1 MCAHLILSRPVQAA
15 AREAAGGRERGFCE
29 VFGSGEGDAAC
40 GRAGQ
45 VGTGLNMACVAI
57 GRNGPG
63 YGLWGLMGLVEGGAR
78 AGKWAD
84 DFFFLKK
91 SNQGPLTIALVFS
104 PLSLYIYFYLY
115 IYIYIPIK

>member
-1 MCAHLILSRPVQAA
+1 MWEGRSSRDWTKHGMRCHRPKW
-15 AREAAGGRERGFCE
+15 AGIWAL
-29 VFGSGEGDAAC
+29 GSD
-40 GRAGQ
+40 
-45 VGTGLNMACVAI
+45 V
-57 GRNGPG
+57 
-63 YGLWGLMGLVEGGAR
+63 VEGGAR

>member
-1 MCAHLILSRPVQAA
+1 MCAHLILSRAVQAA
-15 AREAAGGRERGFCE
+15 AAGGGGRGFCE

-63 YGLWGLMGLVEGGAR
+63 YGLWGLM
-78 AGKWAD
+78 
-84 DFFFLKK
+84 
-91 SNQGPLTIALVFS
+91 
-104 PLSLYIYFYLY
+104 
-115 IYIYIPIK
+115 